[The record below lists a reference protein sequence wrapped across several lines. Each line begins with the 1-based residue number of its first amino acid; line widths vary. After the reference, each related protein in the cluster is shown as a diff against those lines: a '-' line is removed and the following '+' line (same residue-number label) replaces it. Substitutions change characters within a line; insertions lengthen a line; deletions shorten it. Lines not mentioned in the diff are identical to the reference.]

1 MEVRIGVLHSPKELS
16 LELEGSPEQVQ
27 EQIEQAHAQDVHLL
41 WMQDGS
47 GRRVGIPMD
56 KVAYVE
62 ISVDDDSHRVGF
74 GR

>member
-1 MEVRIGVLHSPKELS
+1 MEVRIGVLHSPKELN
-16 LELEGSPEQVQ
+16 LDLEGSPEQVQ
-27 EQIEQAHAQDVHLL
+27 EQIEQAHAQELHLL
-41 WMQDGS
+41 WLQDGS

-62 ISVDDDSHRVGF
+62 ISEDDESRRVGF